1 MIRPN
6 YNLQKEMGM
15 ATLLVVD
22 DAAFMRMRCSKLL
35 VDNGYQVVEA
45 SNGVDAVKKYQEV
58 RPDGV
63 LLDIT
68 MPEMDGLAA
77 LKEIRK
83 IDPDARVAMV
93 TAMGQQS
100 LVIDALKSGARD
112 FVIKPFQSDRVL
124 NAVKKMLA

>member
-1 MIRPN
+1 
-6 YNLQKEMGM
+6 M

-35 VDNGYQVVEA
+35 TENGYKVIEA
-45 SNGVDAVKKYQEV
+45 ENGAQAVQLYQQHKPDA
-58 RPDGV
+58 V

-68 MPEMDGLAA
+68 MPEMDGLTA

-83 IDPDARVAMV
+83 LDPNAKVAMV

-100 LVIDALKSGARD
+100 IVMEALKSGARD
-112 FVIKPFQSDRVL
+112 FVLKPFQSDRVL
-124 NAVKKMLA
+124 GTVKKLVS

>member
-1 MIRPN
+1 
-6 YNLQKEMGM
+6 M

-35 VDNGYQVVEA
+35 TESGYQVIEA
-45 SNGVDAVKKYQEV
+45 ENGVQAVQQYQRHHPDA
-58 RPDGV
+58 V

-68 MPEMDGLAA
+68 MPEMDGLTA

-83 IDPDARVAMV
+83 MDPNAKVAMV

-100 LVIDALKSGARD
+100 TVMEALKAGARD
-112 FVIKPFQSDRVL
+112 FVLKPFQSDRVL
-124 NAVKKMLA
+124 ATVKKLVG